1 MLAVR
6 ISRPSTVPHR
16 PHCVAFLTA
25 PRYRLSRMLE
35 RLELANV
42 GPAPAMALAPRINLI
57 TGDNGLGKSFLLD
70 VAWWALT
77 RNWPRN
83 LNPRLTAGYA
93 ARPTNVREPATLRFT
108 VRTATGDSRSYESAY
123 SALDEGWP
131 GRPGRP
137 YNAGLVVYA
146 HVDGG
151 FSVWDPS
158 RNYWQTRGNL
168 DVQDRVPGYVF
179 APQEVWTGLTVP
191 IKGSLTRV
199 CKGLLDDWS
208 SWIRER
214 GTEAD
219 LMTRVLGTLTVQG
232 EPVEVGPIVR
242 LSVNDA
248 QDIPSIRTE
257 YSDAIPIVHAS
268 AGVRRIAALA
278 YMLVWSWSEH
288 LRAAE
293 QLGLESTR
301 QIVLLFDEIEAHLHP
316 RWQRAV
322 VPAVLK
328 VMNIL
333 SDAHNPKVQL
343 LAATHSPLVL
353 ASPSMIHF
361 DPVPEPRSFDKRARI
376 PGNRWRA
383 AHPHASRPG
392 DFWSPFKGDLATGFH
407 FLCAYSAM
415 YEAVG
420 TVDHFVSWHEDRSKA
435 YEWANYRYSAGWI
448 NSSKKRVRASDL
460 MDPFT
465 VKQGWFEI
473 ILPSRQLAVAASVPC
488 KLRPLAE
495 YTIGRLHLVHDER
508 GMRQR
513 REWYRRYRCGELTLC
528 GLKKKA
534 PLIAAAVVKAGL

>member
-1 MLAVR
+1 
-6 ISRPSTVPHR
+6 
-16 PHCVAFLTA
+16 
-25 PRYRLSRMLE
+25 
-35 RLELANV
+35 
-42 GPAPAMALAPRINLI
+42 
-57 TGDNGLGKSFLLD
+57 
-70 VAWWALT
+70 
-77 RNWPRN
+77 
-83 LNPRLTAGYA
+83 
-93 ARPTNVREPATLRFT
+93 LRFT
-108 VRTATGDSRSYESAY
+108 VRTATGDSRSYESTY

-137 YNAGLVVYA
+137 WIAGLVLYA
-146 HVDGG
+146 HADGG
-151 FSVWDPS
+151 FSVWDPA
-158 RNYWQTRGNL
+158 RNYWRTRGDL

-179 APQEVWTGLTVP
+179 SPQEVWTGLAVP
-191 IKGSLTRV
+191 INGSPTRV

-219 LMTRVLGTLTVQG
+219 LMTRVLGALTVQG

-328 VMNIL
+328 VMNTL
-333 SDAHNPKVQL
+333 SDAYNPRVQL

-353 ASPSMIHF
+353 ASVEPLFEEDCDRLFHLDLRNGRVHLDEECWAKQGDVVNWLVSDTFGLQQGRSVEAERAIEAAEAFMRN
-361 DPVPEPRSFDKRARI
+361 DTNALPE
-376 PGNRWRA
+376 
-383 AHPHASRPG
+383 
-392 DFWSPFKGDLATGFH
+392 DLT
-407 FLCAYSAM
+407 
-415 YEAVG
+415 
-420 TVDHFVSWHEDRSKA
+420 DRDDIQR
-435 YEWANYRYSAGWI
+435 ELERVLAGH
-448 NSSKKRVRASDL
+448 
-460 MDPFT
+460 DPFWPRWVVDT
-465 VKQGWFEI
+465 ER
-473 ILPSRQLAVAASVPC
+473 RQV
-488 KLRPLAE
+488 
-495 YTIGRLHLVHDER
+495 
-508 GMRQR
+508 
-513 REWYRRYRCGELTLC
+513 
-528 GLKKKA
+528 
-534 PLIAAAVVKAGL
+534 

>member
-6 ISRPSTVPHR
+6 ISRPSTVHIVVRSSP
-16 PHCVAFLTA
+16 P
-25 PRYRLSRMLE
+25 PGYRLSRMLE

-42 GPAPAMALAPRINLI
+42 GPAPAMALELAPRINLI

-353 ASPSMIHF
+353 ASVEPLFEEECDRLFHLDLRQGQVHLDEECWAKQGDVVNWLVSETFGLQQGRSVEAERAIEAAEALMR
-361 DPVPEPRSFDKRARI
+361 DDTEGLPENLRSRDEIQRELERV
-376 PGNRWRA
+376 
-383 AHPHASRPG
+383 
-392 DFWSPFKGDLATGFH
+392 LAGH
-407 FLCAYSAM
+407 
-415 YEAVG
+415 
-420 TVDHFVSWHEDRSKA
+420 
-435 YEWANYRYSAGWI
+435 
-448 NSSKKRVRASDL
+448 
-460 MDPFT
+460 DPFWPRWVVDT
-465 VKQGWFEI
+465 ER
-473 ILPSRQLAVAASVPC
+473 RQV
-488 KLRPLAE
+488 
-495 YTIGRLHLVHDER
+495 
-508 GMRQR
+508 
-513 REWYRRYRCGELTLC
+513 
-528 GLKKKA
+528 
-534 PLIAAAVVKAGL
+534 